1 MTASDEPYR
10 RGDSEETARRVLDA
24 AAAEFVE
31 RGYDKAVISDI
42 ARRAGVTPGAVYPR
56 WPHKSDLMAAAL
68 DHLLEQLVPENRMK
82 DLGLVKMPTAD
93 VIAVWGADLLQSD
106 SVKDVLVQVFGSARN
121 NAAVRDRLQRF
132 VNDQADQFN
141 SLVERGKSEGYVDPD
156 VDSVALTMFVQA
168 VGIGTHLLLSAGLE
182 DRHVPSEQ
190 NWVELL
196 LQMPQ
201 SVRGTAEP
209 QTGQDGEG

>member
-1 MTASDEPYR
+1 MTASDEPHR
-10 RGDSEETARRVLDA
+10 RGNSEETARRVLDA

-82 DLGLVKMPTAD
+82 DLGLVEMPTAD